1 MVDRP
6 PKVTRVELEQG
17 GFRFRGRVGRGA
29 DELQLVR
36 DSKDVRVDSDAFDDS
51 ERLVEHDV
59 RGFPSHSREL
69 LQLVDIPRDFSTV
82 L

>member
-6 PKVTRVELEQG
+6 PKVAWVELEQG
-17 GFRFRGRVGRGA
+17 GFRFCGRVGRGA

-51 ERLVEHDV
+51 ECLVEHYV
-59 RGFPSHSREL
+59 RGFPSHAGEL
-69 LQLVDIPRDFSTV
+69 LQFVDIPRDLPTV
-82 L
+82 H